1 MKTAGIRN
9 PYIEPEAPKPGPD
22 SMMKKDVEP
31 EEPPDVSSVRL
42 DGDSFGLSF
51 VGVDDDDDLG
61 DRLAQLLYDV
71 NERFR
76 GELLECGIK
85 VLRPTVGYVAEPG
98 EMVLRSKTAVI
109 AVMTGADQGEA
120 IVFRRIS
127 HALQTLPIKT
137 ILEKHNAR
145 LHVRG

>member
-1 MKTAGIRN
+1 MTTAGIRN
-9 PYIEPEAPKPGPD
+9 PYVEPEAPKPDPD
-22 SMMKKDVEP
+22 SRLKKDVEP
-31 EEPPDVSSVRL
+31 EEPPDESQIKL
-42 DGDSFGLSF
+42 DGDSYGLSF
-51 VGVDDDDDLG
+51 RGIDEDADLG
-61 DRLAQLLYDV
+61 DKLAGLLYDV

-85 VLRPTVGYVAEPG
+85 VLRPTIGYVAEPG

-109 AVMTGADQGEA
+109 VVTTGSEQGEA

-127 HALQTLPIKT
+127 HALQTLPIKS